1 MNDAAVPPAT
11 AAAPQFAFDLL
22 SPARDQ
28 AAGTILAACTSA
40 GTPEQGR
47 LVLAQARNDPDSVVY
62 GMTQDDEL
70 VAVYVTR
77 KDGLIVELTYLAV
90 ADGYR
95 RKRFGRACVMDML
108 RRVGKR
114 PLVVE
119 TAEETLGFFQSAGF
133 KLVGRRRRPDGTF
146 RFRLGLHAPRA
157 EPTS

>member
-1 MNDAAVPPAT
+1 MSDASVRPAT

-28 AAGTILAACTSA
+28 AAGVILAACTLA

-47 LVLAQARNDPDSVVY
+47 LVLAQARNDPESAVY
-62 GMTQDDEL
+62 GMTMGEEL

-77 KDGLIVELTYLAV
+77 KDGLIIELTYLAV
-90 ADGYR
+90 AEGHR
-95 RKRFGRACVMDML
+95 RKRYGRACVMDVL

-119 TAEETLGFFQSAGF
+119 TDEETLGFFQSAGF
-133 KLVGRRRRPDGTF
+133 KLVGRRRRSDGAV
-146 RFRLGLHAPRA
+146 RFRLGLHAPRT